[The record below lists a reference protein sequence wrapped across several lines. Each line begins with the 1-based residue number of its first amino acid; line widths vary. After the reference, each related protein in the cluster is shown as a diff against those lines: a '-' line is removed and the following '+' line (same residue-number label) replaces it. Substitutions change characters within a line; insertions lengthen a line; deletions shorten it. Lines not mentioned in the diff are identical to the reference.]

1 MEMWPLLKSEFIR
14 RREKWNSRG
23 SVRMFWDNKIML
35 LNLSGKEKQSKS
47 ITCTIE
53 EVHYFMQTS
62 LVNTCY

>member
-35 LNLSGKEKQSKS
+35 LNLSGKEKQQ
-47 ITCTIE
+47 INNM
-53 EVHYFMQTS
+53 Y
-62 LVNTCY
+62 Y